1 MVASQKGT
9 AVTTKTSQ
17 IMVAIPVVGMCNVHR
32 TVAVVGCHGG
42 SSCDNHSSFGD
53 ADGSAAAAAAAAAR
67 SDAGW

>member
-1 MVASQKGT
+1 M
-9 AVTTKTSQ
+9 
-17 IMVAIPVVGMCNVHR
+17 HR

-53 ADGSAAAAAAAAAR
+53 TDGSAAAAAAAAAP